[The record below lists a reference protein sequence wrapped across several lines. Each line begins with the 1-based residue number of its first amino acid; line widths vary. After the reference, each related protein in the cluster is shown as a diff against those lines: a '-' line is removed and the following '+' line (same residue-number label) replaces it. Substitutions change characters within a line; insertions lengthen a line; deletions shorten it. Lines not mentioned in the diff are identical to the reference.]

1 MNKNEKFYLLFTILQ
16 TYLKEICERKLNQ
29 KERVRG
35 KMQWTEK
42 KSINILVI
50 LGSHW
55 MEEKK
60 YHCWGLKKKGKKI
73 KMKDVRKIKVRYF
86 KIQLKKLVLLIFNFC

>member
-1 MNKNEKFYLLFTILQ
+1 MKTELRKLFKNEGQLKKFQMNKNEKFYLLFTILQ

-50 LGSHW
+50 LGSH
-55 MEEKK
+55 
-60 YHCWGLKKKGKKI
+60 
-73 KMKDVRKIKVRYF
+73 
-86 KIQLKKLVLLIFNFC
+86 

>member
-1 MNKNEKFYLLFTILQ
+1 MKANEKSFKWTKNEKFYLLFTILQ

-35 KMQWTEK
+35 KKQRTGK
-42 KSINILVI
+42 KSKNILVI
-50 LGSHW
+50 LGRHW

-60 YHCWGLKKKGKKI
+60 ITAGG
-73 KMKDVRKIKVRYF
+73 
-86 KIQLKKLVLLIFNFC
+86 